1 MSHFIFYI
9 FTFLQIM
16 VIVIP
21 VKLLNKNLSV
31 FLVFL
36 SLLFNIQLG
45 FTHDVEHI
53 NHDHHESSLECEDC
67 LLKHHLVKSTNLN
80 TEFVF
85 KTLDH
90 TSLNDNYLIN
100 KNIVYT
106 FVAYQSQAP

>member
-1 MSHFIFYI
+1 MIKKSII
-9 FTFLQIM
+9 T
-16 VIVIP
+16 
-21 VKLLNKNLSV
+21 

-67 LLKHHLVKSTNLN
+67 LLKHHLVKSTNLITAFDFN
-80 TEFVF
+80 FN
-85 KTLDH
+85 DH
-90 TSLNDNYLIN
+90 TSLNDNYIIN
-100 KNIVYT
+100 NNIVYT